1 MIKNI
6 RIRQNIINRTELV
19 NSFFADIN
27 KHQPL
32 TRDEEHRLF
41 IEYAETKNE
50 AIKQR
55 IFNAN
60 VRFVVSVARKYENAE
75 NSLLDLIQLGC
86 MGMWEKAI
94 DRFDYKTGNKF
105 ISFAVWWINCYI
117 SNGIHKNT
125 KVRIPDNG
133 LNVMRKIEKFK
144 EDFYMENKTHATIYD
159 IETETEVS
167 TTYINQIHNART
179 ICSTDDYLDSE
190 EEGLCIAD
198 TLKSDIETDQT
209 GELDAKA
216 LIPIFLK
223 HVSPKDAQMLK
234 MMFGIN
240 CKQHT
245 VREIAEKMNQTHQA
259 INQSY
264 HKCIRQLRAK
274 YKAANLT
281 PATLTV

>member
-1 MIKNI
+1 
-6 RIRQNIINRTELV
+6 
-19 NSFFADIN
+19 
-27 KHQPL
+27 
-32 TRDEEHRLF
+32 
-41 IEYAETKNE
+41 
-50 AIKQR
+50 
-55 IFNAN
+55 
-60 VRFVVSVARKYENAE
+60 
-75 NSLLDLIQLGC
+75 
-86 MGMWEKAI
+86 
-94 DRFDYKTGNKF
+94 
-105 ISFAVWWINCYI
+105 
-117 SNGIHKNT
+117 
-125 KVRIPDNG
+125 
-133 LNVMRKIEKFK
+133 
-144 EDFYMENKTHATIYD
+144 
-159 IETETEVS
+159 
-167 TTYINQIHNART
+167 
-179 ICSTDDYLDSE
+179 LDSE

>member
-19 NSFFADIN
+19 KLFFSEIN
-27 KHQPL
+27 QYHPIS
-32 TRDEEHRLF
+32 REEEQRLF
-41 IEYAETKNE
+41 IEYAETKSE
-50 AIKQR
+50 AIKLQ
-55 IFNAN
+55 IFLSNL
-60 VRFVVSVARKYENAE
+60 RFIASVAHKYENAE
-75 NSLLDLIQLGC
+75 NSLIDCIELGC
-86 MGMWEKAI
+86 IGMWEKAI
-94 DRFDYKTGNKF
+94 DKYDYTTGNKF
-105 ISFAVWWINCYI
+105 ISYAVWWISAEI
-117 SNGIHKNT
+117 AKGININT
-125 KVRIPDNG
+125 KVRIPDNA
-133 LNVMRKIEKFK
+133 RKMYSDIESFK
-144 EDFYMENKTHATIYD
+144 ESFYNEFRIMPTIHE
-159 IETETEVS
+159 ISLETGISED
-167 TTYINQIHNART
+167 YIRNIHNART

-274 YKAANLT
+274 YKAANLVQ
-281 PATLTV
+281 ATLTI